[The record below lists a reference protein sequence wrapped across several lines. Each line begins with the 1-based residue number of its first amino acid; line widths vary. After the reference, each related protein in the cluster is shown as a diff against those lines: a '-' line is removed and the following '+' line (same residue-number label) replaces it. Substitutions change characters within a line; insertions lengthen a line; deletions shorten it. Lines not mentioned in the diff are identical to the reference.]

1 MAPIGLAFAVLR
13 IGGDPGALGVV
24 LAASIV
30 AQILLLLVGGVVA
43 DRPPMDRVMV
53 WSNAVCPRGGDG
65 AAGLGYGPGL
75 ASGDDVGRLREG
87 RDDFRFRASC
97 G

>member
-30 AQILLLLVGGVVA
+30 AQILLLLVAA
-43 DRPPMDRVMV
+43 DRLPMDRVMV
-53 WSNAVCPRGGDG
+53 WSNAVCPRGGGG
-65 AAGLGYGPGL
+65 AAGLRHGPGL

-87 RDDFRFRASC
+87 WDDFRFRASC